1 MLPDW
6 SAMGY
11 ARASMRPRIDLDGV
25 ALSDPDNPHM
35 VVAIFRYRTT
45 SGLTLLVPESAD
57 VLVPWEAIEAA
68 TLDLRGGR
76 VEVRFAASFV
86 ARENWLR
93 GAHLLVGSWTDRLEL
108 TRAP

>member
-1 MLPDW
+1 
-6 SAMGY
+6 
-11 ARASMRPRIDLDGV
+11 MRPRIDLDGV

-45 SGLTLLVPESAD
+45 AGLVLLVPESAD
-57 VLVPWEAIEAA
+57 VTVPWESVEAA

-93 GAHLLVGSWTDRLEL
+93 GARVLSGIWTDRLQL
-108 TRAP
+108 ASAP